1 MHGKAVPQARSSAP
15 RNPCFTSPRRL
26 IADAMLLDSIR
37 TQLDSLSKSE
47 KKVALAVL
55 EHPSATVTQNIT
67 ALAKA
72 ADVSEPTVVRFCRTL
87 GYEGWHEFKLKLA
100 QGLALAMPGVNEQ
113 PAQDDLAS
121 ELVNKIC
128 SRSINTL
135 LDLRNNLNP
144 EAIQK
149 ALDILSRANK
159 IEFYGQGTSG
169 IVAADAQHKFFR
181 SGVPTVAYADP
192 AIHSIAAALLRPG
205 DAVVAISQRGNN
217 PTLVRSAK
225 LARKGGADVIV
236 LAPSGTPLADM
247 ASVLIPIDLV
257 FNIDPYTPISARLA
271 YLVVIDVLAV
281 GLALQRG
288 PEFRKKMQNAQKALQ
303 EFDLQFD
310 SFIG

>member
-1 MHGKAVPQARSSAP
+1 V
-15 RNPCFTSPRRL
+15 
-26 IADAMLLDSIR
+26 LLDSIR
-37 TQLDSLSKSE
+37 TQLDALSKSE
-47 KKVALAVL
+47 RKVALAVL
-55 EHPSATVTQNIT
+55 DNPTQIVDQNIT
-67 ALAKA
+67 ALARA
-72 ADVSEPTVVRFCRTL
+72 AQVSEPTVVRFCRTL
-87 GYEGWHEFKLKLA
+87 GYDGWHEFKLKLA
-100 QGLALAMPGVNEQ
+100 QGLALALPGLNEQ

-121 ELVNKIC
+121 DLINKIC

-135 LDLRNNLNP
+135 LDLRNNLRP
-144 EAIQK
+144 ESIQK

-192 AIHSIAAALLRPG
+192 SIHSIAAALMREG
-205 DAVVAISQRGNN
+205 DAVVAISQRGNS
-217 PTLVRSAK
+217 PALVRSVK
-225 LARKGGADVIV
+225 LARRGGADVIV
-236 LAPSGTPLADM
+236 LAPSGTPLAEL
-247 ASVLIPIDLV
+247 ASVLIPIDLI

-288 PEFRKKMQNAQKALQ
+288 PEFRRKMQNAQKALQ

>member
-1 MHGKAVPQARSSAP
+1 
-15 RNPCFTSPRRL
+15 
-26 IADAMLLDSIR
+26 MLLDSIR

-47 KKVALAVL
+47 RKVALAVL
-55 EHPSATVTQNIT
+55 EHPAQTVSQNIT
-67 ALAKA
+67 ALAKSA
-72 ADVSEPTVVRFCRTL
+72 QVSEPTVVRFCRTL
-87 GYEGWHEFKLKLA
+87 GYDGWHEFKLKLA
-100 QGLALAMPGVNEQ
+100 QGLALALPGVNEQ
-113 PAQDDLAS
+113 PAQDDLAAD
-121 ELVNKIC
+121 LVNKIC

-144 EAIQK
+144 DAIQR
-149 ALDILSRANK
+149 ALDILARASK

-169 IVAADAQHKFFR
+169 IVASDAQHKFFR

-192 AIHSIAAALLRPG
+192 AIHSIAASLLHAG

-217 PTLVRSAK
+217 PALVRSAK
-225 LARKGGADVIV
+225 LARKAGADVIV

-257 FNIDPYTPISARLA
+257 FNTDPYTPISARLA

-288 PEFRKKMQNAQKALQ
+288 PEFRKKMQNAQKALL

>member
-1 MHGKAVPQARSSAP
+1 V
-15 RNPCFTSPRRL
+15 
-26 IADAMLLDSIR
+26 
-37 TQLDSLSKSE
+37 
-47 KKVALAVL
+47 
-55 EHPSATVTQNIT
+55 
-67 ALAKA
+67 
-72 ADVSEPTVVRFCRTL
+72 
-87 GYEGWHEFKLKLA
+87 
-100 QGLALAMPGVNEQ
+100 
-113 PAQDDLAS
+113 
-121 ELVNKIC
+121 
-128 SRSINTL
+128 
-135 LDLRNNLNP
+135 
-144 EAIQK
+144 QK

-192 AIHSIAAALLRPG
+192 AIHSIAAALLREG

-217 PTLVRSAK
+217 PQLVRSAK
-225 LARKGGADVIV
+225 LARRGGADVIV

-303 EFDLQFD
+303 EFDMQFD

>member
-1 MHGKAVPQARSSAP
+1 V
-15 RNPCFTSPRRL
+15 
-26 IADAMLLDSIR
+26 LLDSIR
-37 TQLDSLSKSE
+37 TQLDALSKSE
-47 KKVALAVL
+47 RKVALAVL
-55 EHPSATVTQNIT
+55 ENPARIVDQNIT
-67 ALAKA
+67 ALARTA
-72 ADVSEPTVVRFCRTL
+72 QVSEPTVVRFCRTL
-87 GYEGWHEFKLKLA
+87 GYDGWHEFKLKLA
-100 QGLALAMPGVNEQ
+100 QGLALALPGLNEQ
-113 PAQDDLAS
+113 PAQDDLAAD
-121 ELVNKIC
+121 LINKIC

-135 LDLRNNLNP
+135 LDLRNNLRP

-149 ALDILSRANK
+149 ALDILSKANK

-192 AIHSIAAALLRPG
+192 AIHSIAAALMREG
-205 DAVVAISQRGNN
+205 DAVVAISQRGNS
-217 PTLVRSAK
+217 PALVRSVK
-225 LARKGGADVIV
+225 LARRGGAEVIV
-236 LAPSGTPLADM
+236 LAPSGTPLADL
-247 ASVLIPIDLV
+247 ATVLIPIDLI

>member
-1 MHGKAVPQARSSAP
+1 
-15 RNPCFTSPRRL
+15 
-26 IADAMLLDSIR
+26 MLLDSIR

-55 EHPSATVTQNIT
+55 EAPAATVSQNIT

-72 ADVSEPTVVRFCRTL
+72 AQVSEPTVVRFCRTL
-87 GYEGWHEFKLKLA
+87 GYDGWHEFKLKLA
-100 QGLALAMPGVNEQ
+100 QGLALALPGAANEQ
-113 PAQDDLAS
+113 PAQDDLAAD
-121 ELVNKIC
+121 LVSKIC

-135 LDLRNNLNP
+135 LDLRNNLDP
-144 EAIQK
+144 DAIQK

-192 AIHSIAAALLRPG
+192 AIHSIAASLLRAG
-205 DAVVAISQRGNN
+205 DAVVCISQRGNN
-217 PTLVRSAK
+217 SALVRSAK
-225 LARKGGADVIV
+225 LARRSGADVIV
-236 LAPSGTPLADM
+236 LAPSGTPLADV
-247 ASVLIPIDLV
+247 ATVLIPIDLI
-257 FNIDPYTPISARLA
+257 FNTDPYTPISARLA

-288 PEFRKKMQNAQKALQ
+288 PEFRRKMQNAQKALQ
-303 EFDLQFD
+303 EFDMQFD